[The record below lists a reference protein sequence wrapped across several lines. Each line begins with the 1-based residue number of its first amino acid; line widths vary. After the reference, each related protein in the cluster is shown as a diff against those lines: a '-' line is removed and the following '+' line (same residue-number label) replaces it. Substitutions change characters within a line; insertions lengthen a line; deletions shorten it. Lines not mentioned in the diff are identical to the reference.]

1 MRQLTAFIKKE
12 FTEGI
17 RTGKIYISL
26 VIFFLLGIMS
36 PALAKLTP
44 WMMEM
49 AADQLKE
56 QGIVVQDVPV
66 DAMTS
71 WVQFNKNSFMLFV
84 IFVVLISGIMTT
96 EYQKGTLINMLT
108 KGMARWKVIASKFI
122 YAFLLWTVSYWMC
135 FLVTYSYNAYYWDNS
150 IAEHLFFY
158 AACLYLFGIWMI
170 SLIFLMSVCFKNS
183 SGVLGSTAGICA
195 VVYLISMIPKLT
207 EYLPTYLFSSF
218 GLLTGTGEL
227 ADYYWAM
234 GLTAVTAVVGMIAVN
249 LGFNRKTI

>member
-49 AADQLKE
+49 AADELAE
-56 QGIVVQDVPV
+56 QGIVVQEVSV

-84 IFVVLISGIMTT
+84 IFVVLISGIVTA

-122 YAFLLWTVSYWMC
+122 YVFLLWTISYWMC
-135 FLVTYSYNAYYWDNS
+135 FLVTYGYNAYYWDNS

-158 AACLYLFGIWMI
+158 ATCLYLFGIWTI
-170 SLIFLMSVCFKNS
+170 SLIFLMSVWFKNS
-183 SGVLGSTAGICA
+183 SGVLGGTAGICA
-195 VVYLISMIPKLT
+195 VVYIISMIPKLT

-227 ADYYWAM
+227 ADYYLTM
-234 GLTAVTAVVGMIAVN
+234 GITAVTAVVGMIAVTI
-249 LGFNRKTI
+249 GFDRKTI